1 MNKNGRLIPPNIQQ
15 VEHLPKDLWVEIN
28 AAGSGVLMNIR
39 VPGFYL
45 DNLIKI
51 SEEGKPMIRGVMK
64 LKGLRETRT
73 LQGSKKRSMPR
84 AQNATYLDIFIL
96 GKERDRLDKE
106 IIIIDKRKT
115 SMSRRL
121 DEIAIE
127 MKSLEEAENRGK
139 RTSPGKSK
147 RCPAKGWKT
156 MAMTY

>member
-1 MNKNGRLIPPNIQQ
+1 
-15 VEHLPKDLWVEIN
+15 
-28 AAGSGVLMNIR
+28 
-39 VPGFYL
+39 
-45 DNLIKI
+45 
-51 SEEGKPMIRGVMK
+51 MIRGVLK
-64 LKGLRETRT
+64 LKGLRETKT

-106 IIIIDKRKT
+106 MIIVDKRKA
-115 SMSRRL
+115 SMRRRL

-127 MKSLEEAENRGK
+127 MNNLEEAENRKK
-139 RTSPGKSK
+139 RAAPDKSK

>member
-1 MNKNGRLIPPNIQQ
+1 
-15 VEHLPKDLWVEIN
+15 
-28 AAGSGVLMNIR
+28 
-39 VPGFYL
+39 
-45 DNLIKI
+45 
-51 SEEGKPMIRGVMK
+51 MIRGFLK

-106 IIIIDKRKT
+106 MIIIDKRRT
-115 SMSRRL
+115 SMRRRL

-127 MKSLEEAENRGK
+127 MKNLEEAENREK
-139 RTSPGKSK
+139 RPMPGKSNK
-147 RCPAKGWKT
+147 CLAKGYKT